1 MAAFWNIWRLLV
13 LLCGRPEN
21 KALQLFI
28 LDETKASFRISA
40 SAMDKKRSNF
50 SYVPSVEKCDLAN
63 ANFFNVFIEREMV
76 ESKVIRFL
84 IVEITRLSKV
94 TIIWLKWCLSSEA
107 NNQHLSL
114 IQIQKKGYHFI
125 HFVYADTQISTFI
138 ILDWWACTAEYH
150 LLSSR
155 NIFQECNTLAKKWNI

>member
-1 MAAFWNIWRLLV
+1 M

-94 TIIWLKWCLSSEA
+94 TII
-107 NNQHLSL
+107 
-114 IQIQKKGYHFI
+114 
-125 HFVYADTQISTFI
+125 
-138 ILDWWACTAEYH
+138 
-150 LLSSR
+150 
-155 NIFQECNTLAKKWNI
+155 